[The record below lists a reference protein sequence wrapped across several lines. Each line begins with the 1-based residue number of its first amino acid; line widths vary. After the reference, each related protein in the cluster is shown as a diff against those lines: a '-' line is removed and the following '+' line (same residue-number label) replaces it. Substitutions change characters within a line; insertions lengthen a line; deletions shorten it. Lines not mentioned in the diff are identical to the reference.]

1 MQVKKYTYF
10 SRFYKIYL
18 HNIRNICIIMQ
29 SKAEESSG
37 LSGWMQVMKQAV
49 TVPDYDYITLAWAG
63 VLLYDKKQ
71 YVYEEQMQRGKTASE
86 RRIR

>member
-1 MQVKKYTYF
+1 
-10 SRFYKIYL
+10 
-18 HNIRNICIIMQ
+18 
-29 SKAEESSG
+29 
-37 LSGWMQVMKQAV
+37 MKQAV
-49 TVPDYDYITLAWAG
+49 TVPDYGYITLAWAG